1 MATTRHILD
10 ATDIDRILKRMA
22 FEILED
28 HQGNHLALIGIH
40 TRGVFLA
47 RRLQSHMK
55 NFEGAEVPVGEIDI
69 TLYRDDWTQLSA
81 HPVGKKT
88 VIPCSVD
95 GRQIILVDDVLFTGR
110 TIRAAM
116 DALIDFGRPGRIE
129 LAVLIDRGHR
139 ELPIQSNFTGQC
151 LTTRRS
157 EMVKVLLQESDG
169 QDQVTLTGAS
179 RKEDG
184 TSRTSR

>member
-22 FEILED
+22 FEILEA
-28 HQGNHLALIGIH
+28 HKGNHLALIGIH

-81 HPVGKKT
+81 HPVVKKT
-88 VIPCSVD
+88 VIPFSVD
-95 GRQIILVDDVLFTGR
+95 GHQIILVDDVLFTGR

-116 DALIDFGRPGRIE
+116 DALIDFGRPARIE

-139 ELPIQSNFTGQC
+139 ELPIQSNYTGQC

-157 EMVKVLLQESDG
+157 EMVNVLLQESDD
-169 QDQVTLTGAS
+169 QDRVTLTGAS
-179 RKEDG
+179 RAEDG
-184 TSRTSR
+184 TPRTSR